1 MNDLPVVLCL
11 RVGKTKGR
19 INIAFTDNMG
29 YAQIVAFNHNIILLV
44 ELSVVRGIKFFNTAA
59 R

>member
-1 MNDLPVVLCL
+1 MNDLPIVFCL
-11 RVGKTKGR
+11 RIGKTEGR

-29 YAQIVAFNHNIILLV
+29 YTEIVAFNHNIILLV
-44 ELSVVRGIKFFNTAA
+44 ELAVVRGIKFFDTAA